1 VNRELVGAEWTKAT
15 GALRSAKIL
24 TRAGEYN
31 DAVTRAYYAMR
42 HASLAALA
50 ARGTTPPRTHQGLQ
64 NAVRNQ
70 LVHGQELRAER
81 LEQLGEGRQN
91 REDADYDA
99 FSSMSREEAEAAC
112 KDAGEFL
119 AETRRHLL
127 KRGIESERVP
137 DNTETPAHTPVRP
150 GGDPGIEAPPA
161 RPVSQPR
168 GPAGNNPDR
177 ER

>member
-1 VNRELVGAEWTKAT
+1 MNRELVGAEWTKAT

-31 DAVTRAYYAMR
+31 DAVTRTYYAMR

-64 NAVRNQ
+64 NAVRN
-70 LVHGQELRAER
+70 
-81 LEQLGEGRQN
+81 
-91 REDADYDA
+91 
-99 FSSMSREEAEAAC
+99 
-112 KDAGEFL
+112 
-119 AETRRHLL
+119 
-127 KRGIESERVP
+127 
-137 DNTETPAHTPVRP
+137 TPVRP